1 MSTAA
6 AVVDAF
12 IGALERRDIDA
23 AMAYVADGISYE
35 NMPMAPIVGADA
47 TRAVLGRFLGDA
59 KTVEW
64 RIVRQIASGNI
75 VANER
80 IDRFELAGGWL
91 ELPVAGF
98 FVVDDDG
105 HIAIWRDYF
114 DLASYTKQL
123 AALTPHS

>member
-12 IGALERRDIDA
+12 IGALERKDIDA
-23 AMAYVADGISYE
+23 AMAYVADDISYE

-47 TRAVLGRFLGDA
+47 NRAVLGRFLGDA

-64 RIVRQIASGNI
+64 RIVRQIAAGNV

-98 FVVDDDG
+98 FVVGDDG
-105 HIAIWRDYF
+105 RIAIWRDYF

-123 AALTPHS
+123 AALTPQS